1 MRFTY
6 ISIINFIN
14 LRGIRHFLSKNK
26 YVWDFFIFDFILGKG
41 RFCLSLEMIFS
52 LLGGLGLFIYGMKQ
66 MGDGLQKSAGSK
78 LKRLIEMLTTN
89 RVAGVLVGT
98 GVTAIIQSSSATTVM
113 VVGFVN
119 AGLMTLKQSIGVII
133 GANIGTTITAQ
144 LISFKLS
151 HYSLHAIAI
160 GSVLYLFSKKDRTKH
175 LGQVLL
181 GFGILFLGMT
191 IMKDT
196 MKPLRDSE
204 AFVHAMRTFGKSPIL
219 GVLVGTIM
227 TVMVQ
232 SSSASIGI
240 LISLLSVG
248 VIDYHAA
255 VPILLGDNIGTTI
268 TAILS
273 SIGTNRN
280 AKRAAA
286 AHTVFNVIGSLVF
299 LTVLYI
305 IPNFTGV
312 LQDFFTNRALSAGHE
327 VNSVRMIANTHS
339 AFNII
344 NALIWLPFVPFIVK
358 LVNYIVPGEDEDI
371 KRGLSYLDE
380 RMLETPSVAAQQLK
394 HEVARMLEISSDMV
408 SDAKEAFRTE
418 NKDLIKSIQKKEE
431 IINELEEELLVFLTK
446 IPQAGLSEEDIKMI
460 DMYFIIIDAIESV
473 ADDADSLA
481 KLLIEL
487 SDSKNEFSKDAQDS
501 VENIFDIILEILEKT
516 YRLVDVENLS
526 FATELIKS
534 EQYVDDLQ
542 LQYREE
548 HMKRLSKGSCVP
560 GAAIIYL
567 ETLEK
572 LEHISDQSADIAHT
586 YIENK

>member
-1 MRFTY
+1 MGLIYFVPLEF
-6 ISIINFIN
+6 NFGEGEI
-14 LRGIRHFLSKNK
+14 
-26 YVWDFFIFDFILGKG
+26 Y
-41 RFCLSLEMIFS
+41 LSLDMVFS

-66 MGDGLQKSAGSK
+66 MGDGLQKSAGNK
-78 LKRLIEMLTTN
+78 LKQLIGLLTTN
-89 RVAGVLVGT
+89 RIAGLLVGT

-119 AGLMTLKQSIGVII
+119 AGLMTLKQSIGVIF

-160 GSVLYLFSKKDRTKH
+160 GAVLYLFSKNDKLKH

-196 MKPLRDSE
+196 MKPLRKSE
-204 AFVHAMRTFGKSPIL
+204 AFVHWMRTFSHSPIL
-219 GVLVGTIM
+219 GVLVGTVM
-227 TVMVQ
+227 TVLVQ

-248 VIDYHAA
+248 VLDYHAA

-299 LTVLYI
+299 LIVLYI
-305 IPNFTGV
+305 IPNFTGI
-312 LQDFFTNRALSAGHE
+312 LENFFTNRALSAGHE
-327 VNSVRMIANTHS
+327 VNAVRMIANTHS

-344 NALIWLPFVPFIVK
+344 NAIIWLPFVGFIVK
-358 LVNYIVPGEDEDI
+358 IVNYIVPGEDNDI

-380 RMLETPSVAAQQLK
+380 RMLETPSVAVEQLK
-394 HEVARMLEISSDMV
+394 REVARMLEISTDMV
-408 SDAKEAFRTE
+408 RDAKEAFLNE
-418 NKDLIKSIQKKEE
+418 DKDLIDAVRKKEE

-446 IPQAGLSEEDIKMI
+446 IPQANLSEEDIKTI

-473 ADDADSLA
+473 GDDADSLS
-481 KLLIEL
+481 KLLIEHL
-487 SDSKNEFSKDAQDS
+487 NNKNQFSEDARESIQ
-501 VENIFDIILEILEKT
+501 NIFDISLDILAKT
-516 YRLVDVENLS
+516 YELIEKENVSL
-526 FATELIKS
+526 ATELIQA

-542 LQYREE
+542 REYREE
-548 HMKRLSKGSCVP
+548 HMKRLNQGSCLP
-560 GAAIIYL
+560 GAAIVYL

-572 LEHISDQSADIAHT
+572 LEHISDQSADIAHSF
-586 YIENK
+586 IEKR